1 MTQRESFKLIFHLV
15 QFLGP
20 LPARL
25 GRGPHEV
32 KKNKTTAYSSHFN
45 DIEKL
50 GYGSLTHLPS

>member
-1 MTQRESFKLIFHLV
+1 MGNLKKSKESPPKMS
-15 QFLGP
+15 FLGP

-32 KKNKTTAYSSHFN
+32 KKNKTYSSHFN

-50 GYGSLTHLPS
+50 GYGFLTHLPS